1 MVFCEVALK
10 HYSIAYSTKMWT
22 FGVLVNIPESSE
34 TLLPALK
41 KTGYDVLNHIPFLS
55 SNAETNCSAYFSS
68 NSVIFF
74 SKASLYFV

>member
-1 MVFCEVALK
+1 MLTMEF
-10 HYSIAYSTKMWT
+10 
-22 FGVLVNIPESSE
+22 LVNIPDSGE
-34 TLLPALK
+34 TLLTALK

-55 SNAETNCSAYFSS
+55 SKAETGCGAYFSS